1 MLYFYLVILFRAK
14 IFCKVLPVRYVLT
27 GSYEEGYGTESAD
40 VTAITEKIVFA
51 SVFDNTGLSLGEGF
65 RDSGLYTSSN
75 NLVTS
80 TMIDTKLLTTREFIV
95 EKYMD
100 IIKNEE
106 NVNTNTEENAETI
119 TASYTVSNVAEIA
132 EVFGSDYEAE
142 FSDLVSD
149 ILGRSKMYW
158 TRDLGSNTNV
168 GESITRF
175 GSVTQTDM
183 DKLLG
188 FRVTIALANFACV

>member
-1 MLYFYLVILFRAK
+1 
-14 IFCKVLPVRYVLT
+14 
-27 GSYEEGYGTESAD
+27 
-40 VTAITEKIVFA
+40 
-51 SVFDNTGLSLGEGF
+51 
-65 RDSGLYTSSN
+65 
-75 NLVTS
+75 
-80 TMIDTKLLTTREFIV
+80 MIDTELLTTREFTV

-106 NVNTNTEENAETI
+106 NVNTNTEENEETI
-119 TASYTVSNVAEIA
+119 TANYTVSNVAEIA